1 MLKRNNNNRH
11 QKFSRPQHRPNGGK
25 SLAAQRNHLQQ
36 NFEKYLN
43 LARDA
48 SGSGDKIL
56 AENYYQ
62 YAEHYLR
69 TLNDVKAEEDRIQAQ
84 QQEQRQHHRPHP
96 HQDQDKATLNDKG
109 VEAHHH
115 DTPLEHKDSSE
126 THEMEAQ
133 KSFENSPKESLEF
146 SNKGALNEGEK
157 EGGEAPSP
165 GVKRPRTR
173 RPKPQKEETPT
184 A

>member
-11 QKFSRPQHRPNGGK
+11 QKFSRPQHRQTGGK

-69 TLNDVKAEEDRIQAQ
+69 TLNDVKAEEERIQAQ
-84 QQEQRQHHRPHP
+84 QQEQRQNHRPQHE
-96 HQDQDKATLNDKG
+96 K
-109 VEAHHH
+109 EAEIESI
-115 DTPLEHKDSSE
+115 PVSKESLEKHAVD
-126 THEMEAQ
+126 
-133 KSFENSPKESLEF
+133 SPKKHDQTPQESLEF
-146 SNKGALNEGEK
+146 SHKDALNEGEK
-157 EGGEAPSP
+157 EGGETPSE
-165 GVKRPRTR
+165 GVKRPRMR
-173 RPKPQKEETPT
+173 RPRPQKDEVPT